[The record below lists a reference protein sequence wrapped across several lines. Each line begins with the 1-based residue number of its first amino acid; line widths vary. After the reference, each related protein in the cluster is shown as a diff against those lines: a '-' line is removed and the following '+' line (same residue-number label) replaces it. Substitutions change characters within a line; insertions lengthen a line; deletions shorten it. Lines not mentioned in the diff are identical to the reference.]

1 MTLRSRCVLVAAGI
15 AAVVAAACTT
25 SIPAAGTPVPP
36 AGSSG
41 ASARL
46 IESPRHGEWVTVRS
60 GASDSVRAYV
70 VYPERSGK
78 APVVVVLHE
87 IFGLTSWIRGVADQ
101 LAAEGYV
108 AIAPDLLTGKAPLGP
123 GDSLSHEVARTVIRE
138 LAPDEV
144 HRRIG
149 DVARWGMQQ
158 PAALPEYAVIG
169 FCWGGSASFE
179 HAVRSPEGLG
189 AAVVYYGT
197 SPSPARLN
205 GVRVPVLGL
214 YAGDDARVNATVP
227 PADSALRALGKSF
240 EYRMFAGSG
249 HGFLRQQDG
258 RDGAN
263 LTASRESW
271 PMAINFLRRHLGT

>member
-1 MTLRSRCVLVAAGI
+1 MSPRARHLTI
-15 AAVVAAACTT
+15 AVSTIVVVGACMGSIQQPASTPTPPPGAT
-25 SIPAAGTPVPP
+25 S
-36 AGSSG
+36 

-46 IESPRHGEWVTVRS
+46 AESPRHGEWVTIRS
-60 GASDSVRAYV
+60 GTSDSVRAYV
-70 VYPERSGK
+70 VYPERSDR
-78 APVVVVLHE
+78 APVVVVIHE
-87 IFGLTSWIRGVADQ
+87 IFGLTGWIRGVADQ

-123 GDSLSHEVARTVIRE
+123 GDSLTQEVARTVIRD
-138 LAPDEV
+138 LSPDEV
-144 HRRIG
+144 HRRLA
-149 DVARWGMQQ
+149 DVAKWGMQQ
-158 PAALPEYAVIG
+158 PAALPQYGVIG

-189 AAVVYYGT
+189 AAVVYYGA

-214 YAGDDARVNATVP
+214 YAGDDARVNSTVP
-227 PADSALRALGKSF
+227 PADSAMRALGKSF

-263 LTASRESW
+263 LAASQQSW
-271 PMAINFLRRHLGT
+271 PMAVTFLRRHLGT

>member
-1 MTLRSRCVLVAAGI
+1 MSIRVRQLLLAVSTI
-15 AAVVAAACTT
+15 AAVGACMSAIQPASTPTPPPGSAGAAA
-25 SIPAAGTPVPP
+25 
-36 AGSSG
+36 
-41 ASARL
+41 RL
-46 IESPRHGEWVTVRS
+46 AESPRHGEWVTIRS
-60 GASDSVRAYV
+60 GQADSVRAYV
-70 VYPERSGK
+70 VYPERSDR
-78 APVVVVLHE
+78 APVVVVIHE
-87 IFGLTSWIRGVADQ
+87 IFGLTNWIRGVADQ

-138 LAPDEV
+138 LNADEV
-144 HRRIG
+144 HRRIA
-149 DVARWGMQQ
+149 DVGRWGMQQ
-158 PAALPEYAVIG
+158 PAALQEYGVIG

-189 AAVVYYGT
+189 AAVVYYGG

-214 YAGDDARVNATVP
+214 YAGDDARVNSTVP
-227 PADSALRALGKSF
+227 PADTAMRALGKSF

-263 LTASRESW
+263 LAASQQSW